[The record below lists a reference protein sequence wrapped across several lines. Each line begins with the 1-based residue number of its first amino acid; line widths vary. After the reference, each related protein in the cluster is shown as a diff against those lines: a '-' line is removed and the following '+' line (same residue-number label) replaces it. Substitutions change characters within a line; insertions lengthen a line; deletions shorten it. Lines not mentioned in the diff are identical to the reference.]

1 MSQLSIIHYR
11 RLFISLIALFY
22 VFRIGIL
29 SLYSDN
35 LDGSITP
42 DSKEYIWLA
51 QNFTDA
57 YETSNSSNPYLS
69 FRRTPIYPLFLN
81 LFSQGN
87 GLFASLLTQQ
97 ILSIGIVLLTWLLCR
112 RLFSEK
118 IAWVAALLT
127 VVETS
132 LLTSSFMLLSEI
144 LFTFLFLAGIY
155 LFVYAQASRLQGV
168 TYALSGVFFGLSALT
183 RPIGIAIMLILLL
196 HLLLTKD
203 IKRFKSLIT
212 VGVTA
217 IPIIF
222 WSIRNFLSIG
232 VFDVSSIQSHNLHLF
247 EGSGSKAYRLGIPL
261 DEVHAMEKNIMNQTI
276 GENFTL
282 QEEQRYRTTRGLT
295 LIIENFPWFIKMH
308 LIGAMKLLIGP
319 GQGDSLSFLT
329 NGKVFSATETWQYFL
344 VGALLSI
351 TLAITIMAAYGLFRK
366 NQLSQPIVLIS
377 IVVIITMSSGIQ
389 AYSRFRA
396 PIAPLLC
403 IFAAVGIDRA
413 QKKIRKSSRFRL
425 L

>member
-1 MSQLSIIHYR
+1 
-11 RLFISLIALFY
+11 
-22 VFRIGIL
+22 
-29 SLYSDN
+29 
-35 LDGSITP
+35 
-42 DSKEYIWLA
+42 
-51 QNFTDA
+51 
-57 YETSNSSNPYLS
+57 
-69 FRRTPIYPLFLN
+69 
-81 LFSQGN
+81 
-87 GLFASLLTQQ
+87 
-97 ILSIGIVLLTWLLCR
+97 
-112 RLFSEK
+112 
-118 IAWVAALLT
+118 
-127 VVETS
+127 
-132 LLTSSFMLLSEI
+132 MLLSEI

-155 LFVYAQASRLQGV
+155 LFVYAQGSRLQGV

-203 IKRFKSLIT
+203 IKRFKSLTT

-351 TLAITIMAAYGLFRK
+351 TLAITIMAAYGLFRN
-366 NQLSQPIVLIS
+366 NQSSQPIVLIS